1 MSDILDKPDATA
13 ARGRGS
19 RRSWSRA
26 EKRRIIEEAFRP
38 GASVADVARSYG
50 LNANQVF
57 NWRRRAIAA
66 ATAKAKSSSSAAL
79 VPQGEMVSTP
89 GTAAFLPIGVVV
101 PTDAPGALPP
111 AAPESGAVVPDGP
124 GSAHPAIGG
133 RAGLIEIDL
142 ACGTRLLVDAFVNE
156 RALRRVLS
164 VLKAAS

>member
-13 ARGRGS
+13 ARGRGL

-38 GASVADVARSYG
+38 GASVADVARNYG

-66 ATAKAKSSSSAAL
+66 GTAKSKSSPSAAL
-79 VPQGEMVSTP
+79 VPQGENGSAQA
-89 GTAAFLPIGVVV
+89 GTTFLPIGMVV
-101 PTDAPGALPP
+101 PTGAPGASLP
-111 AAPESGAVVPDGP
+111 AAPEISAVVSDDPR
-124 GSAHPAIGG
+124 SAHPALGG

-142 ACGTRLLVDAFVNE
+142 ACGTRLRVDAFVNE

-164 VLKAAS
+164 ALKASS